1 MAAILRS
8 GKFLRLFGGI
18 ARNLAAGPNKADDNV
33 VLPSHGIVLDKFFSQ
48 ASFSIQNVLPY
59 IGVSDSGHAEDRF
72 PTRLISCP
80 SKHLGR
86 VSKSEIEIMIQEIE
100 ITEACDATMNLLS
113 SQALLAIRLCGNT
126 LDQEV
131 PSVRSDLVSKIWS
144 LLDEKKIPVSEVHYN
159 ALLRVHLE
167 NGHNFDPGQMLE
179 DMDSRNDINPDKET
193 FQCLISRHCQ
203 QGDIDGAS
211 KILQRMKL
219 QGLKINENIFNSLII
234 GHGEAGDMSRAYG
247 MLKLMKQWGL
257 TPSQETY
264 LTLACAYAKHGD
276 WQNMKKVME
285 ESESHGKSF
294 KDGDF
299 LELIYVVSEG
309 DHKELVGKLLALTK
323 PEMEEFSSMASHL
336 VVRLVNGGHDDVGYN
351 VVKYTVDQSCEIGG
365 FEVAN
370 AFLEQIVRV
379 ERPMSK
385 LLWIA
390 NNMAEHK
397 ILAGGLDLMLNFA
410 IHQSNFNMSFK
421 LAEVLISECGTIE
434 KDIFDRVFSLARKT
448 KAEEN
453 ILKCVQVGKQMG
465 FMSTEV
471 LKTNVFPYLNNWPE
485 LVVTSLEDV
494 GLDRKEIV
502 TPLIEWLKEKGRADA
517 AKSVSE
523 IYQERAVGLSSL
535 LASSGSELCFQSPIV
550 EDEVSLKDLEK
561 KVESKESSLV
571 SRADAYLRLLL
582 MYASKGATDQA
593 IKLLLKLKNED
604 KLHLPQFYDM
614 FGYLIEPQLP
624 KFPIED
630 KQSCHVSTEQMQ
642 VIQSSQVIPV
652 QPYTS
657 GIIINPFYQESSEAS
672 FQALSGAAEYDTR
685 VSTPHSTSS
694 GHPSTYSDQS
704 KQSALVS
711 ESLSI
716 PHCSIDAVVPDY
728 AISKLHRHFKR
739 SITFGDARE
748 GYLAYVN
755 LESRG
760 KSVNVTESSSLI
772 EQLVKSDLI
781 SEASDVTKTMLM
793 RKTHP
798 LPKIFR
804 YLLNKMAINGSVE
817 AMLEIGQFLSTKTK
831 KDISFDNRLCN
842 AYLSAGR
849 GVEFLEC
856 LLGDLEAAINS
867 NNESV
872 IQTVKEQ
879 FPRGGALGL
888 LDTNPEVLQRFTYL
902 AEKYASIGYPAPMNV
917 LWTYHYIHGNH
928 DIATNIWKTHVKDS
942 NQIMFQKVCQIART
956 TGNIELA
963 FGLVNHL
970 SEAGHVTSGAKGI
983 AYSCLLDCLCVAKQH
998 RKGCA
1003 VLKSAIDE
1011 SVCLEDINRTAL
1023 LRLKQGLEEDG
1034 LVFPYKIPP
1043 KATKKDLVSMD
1054 AVDWNEF

>member
-8 GKFLRLFGGI
+8 GKFLRLFGGV
-18 ARNLAAGPNKADDNV
+18 ARNLAAGPNKTDENV

-80 SKHLGR
+80 SKYLGR

-100 ITEACDATMNLLS
+100 ITEASEATMNLLS

-126 LDQEV
+126 LDQEI

-144 LLDEKKIPVSEVHYN
+144 LLDKKKIPISEVHYN

-179 DMDSRNDINPDKET
+179 DMDSKNDVNPDKET

-211 KILQRMKL
+211 KILQRMKM

-247 MLKLMKQWGL
+247 MLKLMKQCGL

-285 ESESHGKSF
+285 ESDSHGESF

-299 LELIYVVSEG
+299 LELIYILSEA
-309 DHKELVGKLLALTK
+309 DHKELVGKLLTLTK

-351 VVKYTVDQSCEIGG
+351 IVKYAVDQSCEIGG

-421 LAEVLISECGTIE
+421 LADVLISECGTIE
-434 KDIFDRVFSLARKT
+434 RDIFDRVFSLARKT

-465 FMSTEV
+465 FMSAEV

-494 GLDRKEIV
+494 GLHKKEIV

-517 AKSVSE
+517 AKSVAE
-523 IYQERAVGLSSL
+523 IYQERAVGITNLP
-535 LASSGSELCFQSPIV
+535 ASSGSELCYQLPIV
-550 EDEVSLKDLEK
+550 ENEVSLKDMEK
-561 KVESKESSLV
+561 EIENKESSLV
-571 SRADAYLRLLL
+571 SRANAYLRLLL

-604 KLHLPQFYDM
+604 ELHLPQFYDI

-624 KFPIED
+624 KFPIES
-630 KQSCHVSTEQMQ
+630 KQSCHVSSDLMQ
-642 VIQSSQVIPV
+642 VIQSSQNIHV

-657 GIIINPFYQESSEAS
+657 GIILKPFYEESSESA
-672 FQALSGAAEYDTR
+672 FQALSGAVECGTR
-685 VSTPHSTSS
+685 ISTPHSTSS
-694 GHPSTYSDQS
+694 GHPSTYSDQTE
-704 KQSALVS
+704 QSASVS
-711 ESLSI
+711 ESAPT
-716 PHCSIDAVVPDY
+716 PHCSTNAVVPDY
-728 AISKLHRHFKR
+728 AISKIHRHFKR
-739 SITFGDARE
+739 SLSYGDAKE
-748 GYLAYVN
+748 GFLAYIN

-772 EQLVKSDLI
+772 EQLVKADLI

-849 GVEFLEC
+849 GEEFLEC

-867 NNESV
+867 NDESI

-917 LWTYHYIHGNH
+917 LWTYHYIQGNH
-928 DIATNIWKTHVKDS
+928 DIASNIWKTHVKDS

-956 TGNIELA
+956 TGNIDLA

-1043 KATKKDLVSMD
+1043 KTTKKDLVIMD